1 MTATNFDTLA
11 YAGKLQEAGFTEDQ
25 AEAQAEALRSV
36 IDTNLATK
44 QDLKELESRITLRL
58 GGLIV
63 AGVGVLAVLMR
74 LLSTDECL
82 NMPSATFAQRL
93 AYVCQRDRLPC
104 LSSQNSANQPSAR
117 YGGGCR
123 DNASRPMAGAASNTR
138 GGYMCIGSGSSAMRV
153 LSPKNSGSSS

>member
-11 YAGKLQEAGFTEDQ
+11 YAKKLKEAGFTEGQ

-74 LLSTDECL
+74 
-82 NMPSATFAQRL
+82 FQ
-93 AYVCQRDRLPC
+93 
-104 LSSQNSANQPSAR
+104 
-117 YGGGCR
+117 
-123 DNASRPMAGAASNTR
+123 
-138 GGYMCIGSGSSAMRV
+138 
-153 LSPKNSGSSS
+153 